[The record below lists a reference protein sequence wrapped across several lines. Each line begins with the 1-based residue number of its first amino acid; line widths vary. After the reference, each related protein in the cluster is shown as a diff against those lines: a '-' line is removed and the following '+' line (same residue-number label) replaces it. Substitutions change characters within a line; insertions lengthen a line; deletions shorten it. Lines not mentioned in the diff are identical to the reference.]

1 LKDIIRRDELNNGK
15 TKRNF
20 IRSFFQDQKLVKSKD
35 NKRDQTY
42 INGVLA
48 IFDKFLN
55 DLKESN
61 KDIAPNNNDK
71 TITINLIL
79 KSSIY
84 GLEETDLEKNFLT
97 EALNEWA
104 KGAFQTY
111 ESTIKY
117 NVKIID
123 DTDKVKEEVSSF
135 LYVKSLEYDI
145 MMLDIVWI
153 GQFKNYLLNIES
165 LINSNT
171 TNMYQKAN
179 INSCKSGTKLIA
191 LVCLFNF

>member
-1 LKDIIRRDELNNGK
+1 MKDIIRRDELNNGK